1 MIRVMTEC
9 KMTQS
14 ALAMALALTSHSS
27 SQFSG
32 VLRFRTVPA
41 GCRILFEPAD
51 FDKSQKA
58 VNPPTQRPPQT
69 LDSVSHT
76 KDRCQQVL

>member
-1 MIRVMTEC
+1 MFQRGVTNQDRVKEGVKIVIRVMTEC

-32 VLRFRTVPA
+32 VPRRFRTVPV
-41 GCRILFEPAD
+41 GCRTRFEAAD
-51 FDKSQKA
+51 LDK
-58 VNPPTQRPPQT
+58 T
-69 LDSVSHT
+69 
-76 KDRCQQVL
+76 

>member
-32 VLRFRTVPA
+32 VLRFRAVPA
-41 GCRILFEPAD
+41 GCCRTLFEPAD
-51 FDKSQKA
+51 FNKA
-58 VNPPTQRPPQT
+58 VKPPTQSPPQT
-69 LDSVSHT
+69 LTVFHT
-76 KDRCQQVL
+76 QRIDVNKFP

>member
-27 SQFSG
+27 SWFSG
-32 VLRFRTVPA
+32 VPRFRTVPA
-41 GCRILFEPAD
+41 GWRTLFEPAD
-51 FDKSQKA
+51 FDKRSKA
-58 VNPPTQRPPQT
+58 VNPPAQRA
-69 LDSVSHT
+69 L
-76 KDRCQQVL
+76 